1 MFACENCGYRAPEA
15 LWKTCP
21 RCKVKFV
28 PTDPAKFH
36 PTEAED
42 QLLDD
47 IFRENDKVLFYHV
60 VNQTACPHDCEVD
73 GICEHGYMSL
83 GMRAGVTEWK

>member
-1 MFACENCGYRAPEA
+1 VYKKPPAICRCG
-15 LWKTCP
+15 
-21 RCKVKFV
+21 VKFV

-73 GICEHGYMSL
+73 GICEHGYLSL